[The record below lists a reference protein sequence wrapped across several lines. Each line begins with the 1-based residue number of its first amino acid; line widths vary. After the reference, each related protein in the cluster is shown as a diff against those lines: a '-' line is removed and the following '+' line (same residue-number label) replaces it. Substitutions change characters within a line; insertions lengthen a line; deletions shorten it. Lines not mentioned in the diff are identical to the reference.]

1 MQGNKI
7 RNVVVLG
14 HQGSGKTTLVESLY
28 STATNKPKGLVE
40 KKTTVSDYLPEEHSR
55 LSSVRLS
62 VVPFD
67 YNDHHINLLDAP
79 GNDDFIGEAIAAMSV
94 VKGAILVVDGS
105 VGVEVETLKHWK
117 FLRAR
122 NIPTIIFV
130 NKMDKENVRFDN
142 VFEDIQNKLGK
153 SAIPFCYPM
162 GKNDGFDGFVNVVTL
177 TGRKYNGTTCEDCE
191 IYADKKAK
199 VFELHN
205 TMVEAVA
212 QSSEELLE

>member
-14 HQGSGKTTLVESLY
+14 HQSSGKTTLVESLY

-94 VKGAILVVDGS
+94 V
-105 VGVEVETLKHWK
+105 
-117 FLRAR
+117 
-122 NIPTIIFV
+122 
-130 NKMDKENVRFDN
+130 
-142 VFEDIQNKLGK
+142 
-153 SAIPFCYPM
+153 
-162 GKNDGFDGFVNVVTL
+162 
-177 TGRKYNGTTCEDCE
+177 
-191 IYADKKAK
+191 
-199 VFELHN
+199 
-205 TMVEAVA
+205 
-212 QSSEELLE
+212 